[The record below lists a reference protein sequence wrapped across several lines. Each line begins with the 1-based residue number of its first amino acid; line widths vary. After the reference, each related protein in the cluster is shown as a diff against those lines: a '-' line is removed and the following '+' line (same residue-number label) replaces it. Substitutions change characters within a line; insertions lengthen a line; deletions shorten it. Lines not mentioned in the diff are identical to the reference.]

1 MGLKI
6 LPSGRS
12 FRVSTGVNNFKK
24 KLSRATRFGELKNL
38 SDNKES
44 IVKALK
50 PMERSIRLGKFG
62 RLGRLEVMKKIKQLE
77 GYNLT
82 KQDKS
87 DINKVLKHLSED
99 SRPQTVNINIK
110 VVKAENPED
119 YKPSVLMR
127 RHLAAKRFTDRE
139 SSQPAQA
146 TINNRPGSRS
156 KPEDDD
162 NLSWRSRVQKGQ
174 ISRAAM
180 NYDNM
185 YKLGGGQ
192 AARNLQEKTYSKL
205 QSSKEDS
212 PPGDN
217 VSGPSQFRKIL

>member
-62 RLGRLEVMKKIKQLE
+62 RLGRLEVMKKVKQLE

-110 VVKAENPED
+110 VVRAEEPDE

-139 SSQPAQA
+139 SDQPAQA
-146 TINNRPGSRS
+146 TINNRSGNRP
-156 KPEDDD
+156 KQEDND
-162 NLSWRSRVQKGQ
+162 NLSWRDRVQKGQ

-185 YKLGGGQ
+185 YKLGGGES
-192 AARNLQEKTYSKL
+192 ARNLQEKTYSKL
-205 QSSKEDS
+205 QSSQKDS
-212 PPGDN
+212 TSGGRS
-217 VSGPSQFRKIL
+217 VGPSPFRKSL